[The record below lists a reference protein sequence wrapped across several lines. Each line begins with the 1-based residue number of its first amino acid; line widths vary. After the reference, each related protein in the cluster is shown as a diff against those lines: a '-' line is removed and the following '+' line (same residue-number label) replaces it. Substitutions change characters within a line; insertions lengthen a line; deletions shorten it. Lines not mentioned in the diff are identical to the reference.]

1 MLDSSNCHPPSKRL
15 GGLSENTDKRAAHS
29 FLISESGFARDHF
42 NRMSALRDHQA
53 RGFEPEAFDRLR
65 GRRARLGPER
75 PAELTRTEARGFR
88 QIFDRKRRAEIAP
101 GVGECVLD
109 AVGFR
114 VHVQQSRMLG
124 LSSGALLIDDEY
136 ASHRARELRPVVCLQ
151 HVKCEVDPRM
161 ASETR
166 SSTGAA
172 EMAAAKTL
180 TTKVLAIGSWTAK
193 ATPETRPAIMPS
205 EARDTLRLQL
215 AGKLDQWFAKSDG
228 SGAVFLMNVTDPAE
242 AHKLL
247 EDLPLGRAGMMT
259 FELIPM
265 GPLWPLG
272 LLLPEPLK

>member
-1 MLDSSNCHPPSKRL
+1 VLDSLKRNL
-15 GGLSENTDKRAAHS
+15 EVSVVKGIRSAAFCFLAAVSFASVAPALAESEDPAPLRAARS
-29 FLISESGFARDHF
+29 STVETIPAASQQPKDLI
-42 NRMSALRDHQA
+42 
-53 RGFEPEAFDRLR
+53 
-65 GRRARLGPER
+65 
-75 PAELTRTEARGFR
+75 
-88 QIFDRKRRAEIAP
+88 I
-101 GVGECVLD
+101 
-109 AVGFR
+109 
-114 VHVQQSRMLG
+114 
-124 LSSGALLIDDEY
+124 
-136 ASHRARELRPVVCLQ
+136 
-151 HVKCEVDPRM
+151 M

-215 AGKLDQWFAKSDG
+215 AGKIDQWFAKSDG

-259 FELIPM
+259 FELIPV

-272 LLLPEPLK
+272 LMLAEPPK